1 MIAPWGEILFRVE
14 ITGEDEKEV
23 TAVVPGAKI
32 PAFALTNPVCDFG
45 GRPAIA
51 QEEAG
56 IP

>member
-1 MIAPWGEILFRVE
+1 ME
-14 ITGEDEKEV
+14 ITGEDEKKV
-23 TAVVPGAKI
+23 TAVVPRAKI
-32 PAFALTNPVCDFG
+32 PAFALTNLVRDFG